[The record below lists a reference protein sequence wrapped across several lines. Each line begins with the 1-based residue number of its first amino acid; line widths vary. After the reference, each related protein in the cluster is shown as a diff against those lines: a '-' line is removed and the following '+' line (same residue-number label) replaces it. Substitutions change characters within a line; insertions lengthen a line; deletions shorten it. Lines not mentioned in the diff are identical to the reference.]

1 MKAEHRHQL
10 QTNALADRM
19 GRLFQGMKSAPK
31 STSTLVWVFLFLVL
45 ATFAVWQYTA
55 SATMKDRSEL
65 WTRVDDATHSPTAG
79 AGELQRIADNNPG
92 TIPGRAAQFQLA
104 RSSLQQGLQAVTADD
119 RNRAVPLLKKARDL
133 YNAAAPSC
141 VDVPVL
147 AQEAMMGRAT
157 AEESLA
163 GLLDTSDA
171 GETAGADKSE
181 QTKVEKHAGNLDQ
194 ALVYYRELASKY
206 PDSIFGR
213 EAAER
218 VRKLDSARSEI
229 DQFYAEVSARAAPPK
244 AAIPPPGK

>member
-31 STSTLVWVFLFLVL
+31 STSTLIWVFVFLVL

-65 WTRVDDATHSPTAG
+65 WTKVDDASHSPTAG

-92 TIPGRAAQFQLA
+92 TIPGRAAQFQVA
-104 RSSLQQGLQAVTADD
+104 RSSLQQGLQALAADD
-119 RNRAVPLLKKARDL
+119 RNRALPLLKKAREL
-133 YNAAAPSC
+133 YNTVAPSC
-141 VDVPVL
+141 VDMPML

-163 GLLDTSDA
+163 AIPDTVDT
-171 GETAGADKSE
+171 GENAAAEKSE
-181 QTKVEKHAGNLDQ
+181 QTKEPKYAGTLDRAQ
-194 ALVYYRELASKY
+194 EYYRELVNKY
-206 PDSIFGR
+206 PDSIWGR
-213 EAAER
+213 KAAER
-218 VRKLDSARSEI
+218 MKELESSRSHIE
-229 DQFYAEVSARAAPPK
+229 QFYAEVSARALPK
-244 AAIPPPGK
+244 ATIPPPAK